1 MIVVRLYFAPGQ
13 HMPACETVNPVL
25 LSDTKTDQNEV
36 LPQAHRTSDMSCVGS
51 DPPQPLT
58 GHFREV

>member
-1 MIVVRLYFAPGQ
+1 MIVVGLYFAPAQ
-13 HMPACETVNPVL
+13 HTPARETVNPVL
-25 LSDTKTDQNEV
+25 LSDTKTDQNEA

-51 DPPQPLT
+51 DPPPPLM